1 MSSPPPLQGSSRMTG
16 GILRGRAMGNAVNHA
31 DFSHEDNDAL
41 ALVKPTLTFKIYVH
55 VESGNVL
62 SLNKAP
68 DFAVQLPLTVFLLSG
83 TLLLAQLL
91 LMRAAQFHDLILS
104 RFYYLSS
111 ELNLNLLDRFSCIL
125 SFQSFWP
132 VALEFTGII
141 FCYSWRS
148 LLCPHIPGGFQ
159 IGRASCRERV

>member
-1 MSSPPPLQGSSRMTG
+1 M
-16 GILRGRAMGNAVNHA
+16 
-31 DFSHEDNDAL
+31 
-41 ALVKPTLTFKIYVH
+41 
-55 VESGNVL
+55 L

-83 TLLLAQLL
+83 TLLLAQPL

-111 ELNLNLLDRFSCIL
+111 ELNLNLLDSFLYIL
-125 SFQSFWP
+125 SFQYFWP

-141 FCYSWRS
+141 FCYS
-148 LLCPHIPGGFQ
+148 
-159 IGRASCRERV
+159 

>member
-1 MSSPPPLQGSSRMTG
+1 ML
-16 GILRGRAMGNAVNHA
+16 NHA
-31 DFSHEDNDAL
+31 DFSHEDDDAL
-41 ALVKPTLTFKIYVH
+41 PLVKPTLTFKIYVH

-83 TLLLAQLL
+83 TLLLAQPL

-111 ELNLNLLDRFSCIL
+111 ELNFNLLSFIPIFLASGFGIYRDYIL
-125 SFQSFWP
+125 LFLKQ
-132 VALEFTGII
+132 
-141 FCYSWRS
+141 
-148 LLCPHIPGGFQ
+148 IP
-159 IGRASCRERV
+159 RYHTR